1 MLHLQYGN
9 LTIQMNEIDLIE
21 LTNRGKKVAS
31 CEPIN
36 YIWFNIILNYEST
49 IEYDTDRYKKYNF
62 VKYTL
67 GEQCQ
72 MISFL
77 ENNYKLDRRKMFQMM
92 EEVRIQTQLLFNTN
106 THKTKKKLSV
116 DLFKKN
122 ILVRLC
128 RACACST
135 PTSRG
140 SNFWASA
147 FEKKFAHYSLVD
159 AWFWITDELVWV
171 LGKTRWRLYCESV
184 RHY

>member
-36 YIWFNIILNYEST
+36 YIQFNIILNYEST

-77 ENNYKLDRRKMFQMM
+77 ENNYKLDHRKMFQMM

-106 THKTKKKLSV
+106 THKTKKKILSV
-116 DLFKKN
+116 DLFKK
-122 ILVRLC
+122 IYWLGFVGLVPVLLQLLREVIFEQV
-128 RACACST
+128 R
-135 PTSRG
+135 SR
-140 SNFWASA
+140 
-147 FEKKFAHYSLVD
+147 KSLP
-159 AWFWITDELVWV
+159 IIHL
-171 LGKTRWRLYCESV
+171 
-184 RHY
+184 